1 MILHQLDLGTTF
13 DYIGADGFYGNDC
26 NLARK
31 IDQLGLTYMLDI
43 HSNQLVYLEKP
54 ELVLPERKGN
64 RGPKPKRL
72 TVTEVPVKVSDYIKG
87 LDRQAWPYK
96 EGQVRYS
103 TVDGY
108 SSIEQMTGGG
118 EDLLEKVH
126 PGMTWA
132 E

>member
-31 IDQLGLTYMLDI
+31 IDHLGLTYMLDI

-54 ELVLPERKGN
+54 ELVLPERKDN

-72 TVTEVPVKVSDYIKG
+72 ISQGVSSPK
-87 LDRQAWPYK
+87 LCF
-96 EGQVRYS
+96 
-103 TVDGY
+103 
-108 SSIEQMTGGG
+108 
-118 EDLLEKVH
+118 EKMITFV
-126 PGMTWA
+126 M
-132 E
+132 